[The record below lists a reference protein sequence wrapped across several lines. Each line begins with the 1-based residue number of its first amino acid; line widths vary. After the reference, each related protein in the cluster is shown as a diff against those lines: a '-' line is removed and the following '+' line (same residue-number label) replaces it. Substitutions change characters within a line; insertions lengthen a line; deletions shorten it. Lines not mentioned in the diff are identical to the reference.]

1 VSRPRRPIP
10 DTPDSLAATLAA
22 EQWGVL
28 DNAELRA
35 CGLSRDAV
43 MHRRHKG
50 ILHLLYPTVYAW
62 GHAGITP
69 RGRFLAAVKAC
80 GPYAA
85 LSHWSDLYV
94 WSLLP
99 WDEDREPHV
108 TIYQQGTRKI
118 PGIQI
123 HRTRRPFE
131 IVRFDGIPTMTPAR
145 ALADLS
151 SMMPFKQHRRAV
163 REGMARKRITT
174 KALLQE
180 PKLRHYLADGYV
192 PTRSELEDAVLD
204 LLDAG
209 GFQRPDVNKPLGRI
223 IPDFRWPEQK
233 LVIEA
238 DSVEWH
244 DNPLTRQDDA
254 RKQAALE
261 ALGERVLRVTW
272 AQTIKHA
279 KQTDARIQEAGAPR
293 RTQ

>member
-1 VSRPRRPIP
+1 MTARNA
-10 DTPDSLAATLAA
+10 DAAAAALAAT
-22 EQWGVL
+22 QWGVL
-28 DNAELRA
+28 DLGELA
-35 CGLSRDAV
+35 GCGFSPGQV
-43 MHRRHKG
+43 MRRHRNG
-50 ILHLLYPTVYAW
+50 RLHLIYPKVYAW

-85 LSHWSDLYV
+85 LSHWSDAYL
-94 WSLLP
+94 WSVLP

-108 TIYQQGTRKI
+108 TLYQQGTRKI

-131 IVRFDGIPTMTPAR
+131 IVRFDGIPCMTPAR

-151 SMMPFKQHRRAV
+151 SMMPFKPHRRAV
-163 REGMARKRITT
+163 REAMARKRITT
-174 KALLQE
+174 KELLQE
-180 PKLRHYLADGYV
+180 PQLRKYLTDGYV

-238 DSVEWH
+238 DSIEWH
-244 DNPLTRQDDA
+244 ENPLTREDDR

-261 ALGERVLRVTW
+261 AMGERVLRVTW
-272 AQTIKHA
+272 AQTLGQA
-279 KQTDARIQEAGAPR
+279 KQTHARIRQAGAPVR
-293 RTQ
+293 GSRC